1 MSLEPDRVERL
12 RKKLY
17 EKAKREPDFRFYS
30 LYDKVCWTETLE
42 RAYRQAKANAGA
54 AGVDGVRFEDIE
66 AYGVERW
73 LAELRQEL
81 AEETYRPYPVR
92 RVMIAKPGGGE
103 RPLGIPTIRDRVAQ
117 TAVVLLLE
125 PIFEAD
131 FEDNVYAYRPER
143 SAHDALVEVKKRL
156 YEGQQH
162 VVDADV
168 TQYFDTIPHAELLQS
183 VARRVADG
191 KILHLLKLWLKSPVE
206 ERDER
211 GNRRMTGGKKSK
223 RGTPQGGVISPL
235 LANIYI
241 NRLLRHWRKTGA
253 CERLGQIVSY
263 ADDFV
268 ILCASRHQAEASLSQ
283 VSRWLEKLGLT
294 IHPTKTRLC
303 HAREESFDF
312 LGYTFGPARHW
323 RTGKRLIT
331 AQPSKKAQ
339 RRLKEKVNTLL
350 HRGNPTP
357 WPELRTRLNRLLTGW
372 AEYFSFGHTSQAY
385 SAIHWHVGERVRRFL
400 CRRHKLRVAGTARF
414 GFEEVY
420 GEMGVL
426 DLYQKRPR
434 SPAHALS

>member
-1 MSLEPDRVERL
+1 MSLEPDQVERL

-30 LYDKVCWTETLE
+30 LYDKVCWAETLH

-54 AGVDGVRFEDIE
+54 SGVDGVRFEDIE
-66 AYGVERW
+66 AYGEDRW

-81 AEETYRPYPVR
+81 VEETYHPQPVR
-92 RVMIAKPGGGE
+92 RVMIPKPGGGE

-131 FEDNVYAYRPER
+131 FEENVYAYRPQR
-143 SAHDALVEVKKRL
+143 SAHDALAEVRKRL
-156 YEGQQH
+156 YGGQQH

-191 KILHLLKLWLKSPVE
+191 KILRLLKLWLKSPVE
-206 ERDER
+206 ERDEG

-223 RGTPQGGVISPL
+223 RGTPQGGVVSPL

-253 CERLGQIVSY
+253 SERLGQIVSY

-268 ILCASRHQAEASLSQ
+268 IVCASRRQAEESLAL
-283 VSRWLEKLGLT
+283 VSRWLEKLGSDASSHQDAPLSRPRRAVRLPGLHLRSGTALADRET
-294 IHPTKTRLC
+294 I
-303 HAREESFDF
+303 FV
-312 LGYTFGPARHW
+312 GPAFKEGSEEAQ
-323 RTGKRLIT
+323 GKDQHPAVPGKPYALARAENS
-331 AQPSKKAQ
+331 AQPTCVGVGRVLQ
-339 RRLKEKVNTLL
+339 LRL
-350 HRGNPTP
+350 TP
-357 WPELRTRLNRLLTGW
+357 
-372 AEYFSFGHTSQAY
+372 
-385 SAIHWHVGERVRRFL
+385 
-400 CRRHKLRVAGTARF
+400 ARPI
-414 GFEEVY
+414 
-420 GEMGVL
+420 
-426 DLYQKRPR
+426 Q
-434 SPAHALS
+434 LSGGI